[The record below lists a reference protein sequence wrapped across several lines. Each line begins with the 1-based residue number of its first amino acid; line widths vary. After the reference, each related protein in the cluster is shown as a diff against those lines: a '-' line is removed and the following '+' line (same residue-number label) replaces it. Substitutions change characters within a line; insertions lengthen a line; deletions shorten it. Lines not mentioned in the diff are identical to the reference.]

1 MKIMSGRKLLLIVLS
16 CLVAICGF
24 STTPDSSRKQIG
36 NLIIE
41 GIPDIPK
48 ALAERTDQYQNVR
61 SAQFQDWHPD
71 GEGMLITTRFAETN
85 QLHHVTSPGSMRR
98 QLTFFREPVASGFY
112 FKAKNAQDL
121 LFSMDEGG
129 GEFFQ
134 IYHFDLRNG
143 KHEMLTDGSRS
154 VNTGIVWSNDGS
166 TVAFSST
173 KRNGTD
179 FDIYVMNEMSESIR
193 MVKQVAGSWQPL
205 DWFPDDSH
213 LLLYNY
219 VSDEES
225 HLHACDVKSGES
237 VEINPSSEGQKVA
250 YGTAAYS
257 ADRKGVYYSS
267 DEESDILRLT
277 YYDLQSKR
285 KKILTPSLRWDV
297 DAFDVSKDGKW
308 VAFTANEGGLS
319 KLYIYDTRSSQI
331 TPIQVPRGV
340 ITSPTFNQTSNLLAF
355 NLSSAKSSSDVY
367 SYGLKTKKLERW
379 TSSEVG
385 GLNPDQFVEPELI
398 EYPTFDKVDG
408 KPRMIPSF
416 YYRPRDESKK
426 PYPVIINIHGGPSS
440 QAAASFNATFQYWV
454 NELGAAVLAPNVRGS
469 NGYGQTFQE
478 LDNGYKREDSVKDIG
493 ALLDWIAT
501 RPELDANRV
510 AVNGG
515 SYGGYMVLASM
526 FHYNDRI
533 RCGVDIVGISN
544 YVTFLERTESY
555 RRDLRRKEYGD
566 ERDPEMRK
574 FLESIAPMIH
584 AKKITKP
591 LFVIQGKNDPR
602 VSYLESEQIVKAA
615 RSNGG
620 SVWYLLANDEGH
632 GFKKK
637 VNRDYQSNA
646 VSLFF
651 ENYLLK

>member
-1 MKIMSGRKLLLIVLS
+1 MSGRKILLIVFS

-24 STTPDSSRKQIG
+24 STTPDSSRKELG

-48 ALAERTDQYQNVR
+48 SLAERTDQYQNVR

-71 GEGMLITTRFAETN
+71 GKGMLIATRFAETN
-85 QLHHVTSPGSMRR
+85 QLHQVVSPGSMRR
-98 QLTFFREPVASGFY
+98 QLTFFREPVASGLY
-112 FKAKNAQDL
+112 FKSKDPQDL

-143 KHEMLTDGSRS
+143 KHKMLTDGGRS
-154 VNTGIVWSNDGS
+154 VNTGIVWSKDGS
-166 TVAFSST
+166 SVAFSST

-179 FDIYVMNEMSESIR
+179 FDIYVMNEMPESIR
-193 MVKQVAGSWQPL
+193 MVKQATGSWRPL
-205 DWFPDDSH
+205 DWSADDSH

-237 VEINPSSEGQKVA
+237 VEINPPQEGQKIA
-250 YGTAAYS
+250 YDNAAYS
-257 ADRKGVYYSS
+257 ADQKGVYYTS

-285 KKILTPSLRWDV
+285 KKVLTPSLRWDV
-297 DAFDVSKDGKW
+297 DALDVSKDGKS

-319 KLYIYDTRSSQI
+319 KLYIYDTRSSQT
-331 TPIQVPRGV
+331 TPIQVPTGV
-340 ITSPTFNQTSNLLAF
+340 ITGPKFNETSNLLAF

-367 SYGLKTKKLERW
+367 SYDLKTKKLERW

-398 EYPTFDKVDG
+398 EYPTFDKVEG

-416 YYRPRDESKK
+416 YYRPHDESKK
-426 PYPVIINIHGGPSS
+426 PYPVIINIHGGPSA
-440 QAAASFNATFQYWV
+440 QAVASFNATFQYWV

-469 NGYGQTFQE
+469 NGYGQTYQE
-478 LDNGYKREDSVKDIG
+478 LDNGRKREDSVKDIG

-555 RRDLRRKEYGD
+555 RRELRRKEYGD
-566 ERDPEMRK
+566 ERDPEVRK
-574 FLESIAPMIH
+574 FLESIAPLVH
-584 AKKITKP
+584 VKKITKP

-602 VSYLESEQIVKAA
+602 VSYLESEQIVKAV
-615 RSNGG
+615 RGNGV

-632 GFKKK
+632 GFRKK
-637 VNRDYQSNA
+637 VNRDYHLNA